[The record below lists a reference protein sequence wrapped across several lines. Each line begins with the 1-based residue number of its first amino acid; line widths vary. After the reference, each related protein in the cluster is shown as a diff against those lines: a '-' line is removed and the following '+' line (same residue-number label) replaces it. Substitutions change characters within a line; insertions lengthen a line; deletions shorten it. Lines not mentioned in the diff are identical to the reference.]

1 MAKLSP
7 NDAPSEWPSV
17 ERMQPPLPRPT
28 TTTSPPAAPAAPQA
42 PAPRLA
48 PPAAG
53 RALSPRVLLL
63 AFLLIPLNCYWII
76 QMERVRQGPYVTS
89 ISLFANVVF
98 ILLLFVAINV
108 PLRRWRPG
116 WALRRGE
123 LLLLYVMLSISSG
136 ICGMDLIQVL
146 MQ

>member
-1 MAKLSP
+1 M
-7 NDAPSEWPSV
+7 EQ
-17 ERMQPPLPRPT
+17 QPPTPIATAPAPRAERPAAAGRQA
-28 TTTSPPAAPAAPQA
+28 PAAPAETP
-42 PAPRLA
+42 
-48 PPAAG
+48 G
-53 RALSPRVLLL
+53 RAVLLSL
-63 AFLLIPLNCYWII
+63 VLIPLNGYWII

-108 PLRRWRPG
+108 PLRRWQPG

-136 ICGMDLIQVL
+136 ICGM
-146 MQ
+146 